1 MANRRTLALFRE
13 ARLID
18 EHYPQGQTKLKPGA
32 LRWTGEL
39 QPSEISRLYLVDL
52 RFAPPR
58 LPSVFV
64 RRPRLAIDADGHLP
78 HINHNGSLCLHE
90 PGQWSPGDPIAKTIL
105 PWTCEWLLHY
115 EFWLAT
121 GEWCGSGGNHTGPIG
136 RPTTPQRRQSRH
148 GGGTRATRPK
158 REVLAAP
165 GVKGGGLVK

>member
-148 GGGTRATRPK
+148 GGGTRATRRK

-165 GVKGGGLVK
+165 GVKGGGLGK

>member
-1 MANRRTLALFRE
+1 MANKRTLALFRE

-18 EHYPQGQTKLKPGA
+18 EHYPQGQTKLKPGT

-39 QPSEISRLYLVDL
+39 QPSEISRFYLVDL
-52 RFAPPR
+52 RYTPPR
-58 LPSVFV
+58 FPSVFV

-90 PGQWSPGDPIAKTIL
+90 PDQWSPSNPLAKTIL

-121 GEWCGSGGNHTGPIG
+121 GEWCGSGGHHTGPIG
-136 RPTTPQRRQSRH
+136 RPTTPQRRYSRPR
-148 GGGTRATRPK
+148 GGTRVTRPK
-158 REVLAAP
+158 QEVLAVP
-165 GVKGGGLVK
+165 GVKDGGLVK